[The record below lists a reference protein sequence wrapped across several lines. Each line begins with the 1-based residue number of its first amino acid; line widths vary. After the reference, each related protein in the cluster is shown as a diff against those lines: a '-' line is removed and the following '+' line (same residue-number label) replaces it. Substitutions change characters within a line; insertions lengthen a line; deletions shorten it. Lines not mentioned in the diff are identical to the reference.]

1 MPTSL
6 PPSVRASLGEEGAD
20 DFVRWLDDYLQAR
33 TVLRDER
40 PDGSDPSDCQ
50 GGRALGA
57 YREVPSRLDETAK
70 PLECEPLDTKKTA
83 SARRTDARVNRLED
97 QLHELRDRLHEQRSR
112 FDQRIDEVQFRSQ
125 TRWLVGTIS
134 FFGILLTVILSV
146 SLFSG

>member
-1 MPTSL
+1 MSL
-6 PPSVRASLGEEGAD
+6 PASVRASLGEEGAD

-33 TVLRDER
+33 PVHRDER
-40 PDGSDPSDCQ
+40 PDRGDPSDRQ
-50 GGRALGA
+50 GRSALGA
-57 YREVPSRLDETAK
+57 YREAFSQLDETAK
-70 PLECEPLDTKKTA
+70 FLECEPLDVKKTA
-83 SARRTDARVNRLED
+83 SARRTDARVDRLEG

-112 FDQRIDEVQFRSQ
+112 FDQRIDDVQFRSQ